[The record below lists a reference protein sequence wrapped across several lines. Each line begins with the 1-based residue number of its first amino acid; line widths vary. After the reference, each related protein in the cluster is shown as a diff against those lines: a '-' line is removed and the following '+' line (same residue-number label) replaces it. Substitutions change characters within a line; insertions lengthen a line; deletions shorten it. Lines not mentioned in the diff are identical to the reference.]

1 MPTKAER
8 RAAAR
13 AEREL
18 REAADAQAAGR
29 KRRLYMLG
37 GAVVVAAAVVGI
49 AIAISSGGGSS
60 NSSGGGNGGAIQGA
74 AEVNAELA
82 GIPQSGNT
90 LGQAS
95 APVTITEF
103 ADLQCPICHEFNQD
117 TLSKLIPNEVKAGH
131 AKLVFRNLQTATQD
145 NDTFKAEAKA
155 AMAAGKQNKQWHYV
169 ELFYRNQGEEN
180 SGYVDGTFLT
190 NIAKAIPGLD
200 LTQWTQDRT
209 DSSLETQLTADAAL
223 AQSLGFKATPS
234 LLIKGPKFPSQAISG
249 AASYSDLQKAIKAV
263 GGTTSG
269 GSGT

>member
-1 MPTKAER
+1 MATKAER

-13 AEREL
+13 ADREA
-18 REAADAQAAGR
+18 REAAQAQQAGR

-37 GAVVVAAAVVGI
+37 GALVVAAAVVGI
-49 AIAISSGGGSS
+49 AIAISSGGGGSK
-60 NSSGGGNGGAIQGA
+60 SSGGSGGTITGA

-103 ADLQCPICHEFNQD
+103 ADLQCPICQEFNQD
-117 TLSKLIPNEVKAGH
+117 TLSKLIPNEVKVGKV
-131 AKLVFRNLQTATQD
+131 KLVFRNLQTATHDQS
-145 NDTFKAEAKA
+145 TFKAQASA
-155 AMAAGKQNKQWHYV
+155 ALAAGKQNRQWHYI

-180 SGYVDGTFLT
+180 SGYVNGTFLT

-209 DSSLETQLTADAAL
+209 AASNGATITADAAA
-223 AQSLGFKATPS
+223 AQTLGFNATPS
-234 LLIKGPKFPSQAISG
+234 ILVKGPKFPSQAISG
-249 AASYSDLQKAIKAV
+249 AASYSDLQKAITAV
-263 GGTTSG
+263 GGTTV
-269 GSGT
+269 GT

>member
-13 AEREL
+13 AERED
-18 REAADAQAAGR
+18 REAQAAQAAGR

-49 AIAISSGGGSS
+49 AIAVSSGGGSS
-60 NSSGGGNGGAIQGA
+60 GGGGGGAIQGA
-74 AEVNAELA
+74 AEVEAELA

-103 ADLQCPICHEFNQD
+103 ADLQCPICREFNQD
-117 TLSKLIPNEVKAGH
+117 TLSKLIPNEVRAGK
-131 AKLVFRNLQTATQD
+131 AKLVFRNLQTATRD
-145 NDTFKAEAKA
+145 ADTFNAEAKA
-155 AMAAGKQNKQWHYV
+155 ALAAGKQNKQWHYV

-180 SGYVDGTFLT
+180 SGYVDGAFLT
-190 NIAKAIPGLD
+190 NIAKAIGGLD

-209 DSSLETQLTADAAL
+209 SPTLSVQITSDGAA
-223 AQSLGFKATPS
+223 AQALGFNSTPS
-234 LLIKGPKFPSQAISG
+234 LLVKGPKFPSQAISG
-249 AASYSDLQKAIKAV
+249 AASYSDLQKAIRAV

-269 GSGT
+269 GT